1 MSHEMLDIVKVWD
14 SGDYQNLEEDD
25 LPDNLERT
33 LALKERTGASR
44 VVELRWT
51 YQGKPVSCP
60 FPATVLPDRSG
71 VVLMDEWHFQ
81 GQPMEGPEP
90 YSRHLRVYNP
100 DGSLRLRIY
109 PPRIDDHCKPGDCW
123 IEEPRSFAERG
134 IPCGCPA
141 SNGHYDMVV
150 EYDWRTGQMLRWIN
164 AAPWLR
170 Y

>member
-1 MSHEMLDIVKVWD
+1 MSNGMRDVVKVWD
-14 SGDYQNLEEDD
+14 VGGS
-25 LPDNLERT
+25 LPWHPPGAPGGLQRSIEFT
-33 LALKERTGASR
+33 ERTGATR

-51 YQGKPVSCP
+51 YNGKPVSCP
-60 FPATVLPDRSG
+60 YPATVLPDFSG

-90 YSRHLRVYNP
+90 YPRHLRVFDP

-109 PPRIDDHCKPGDCW
+109 PPVIDEHSKPEDSW
-123 IEEPRSFAERG
+123 IECPRDFAHRG
-134 IPCGCPA
+134 IPFGAPA
-141 SNGHYDMVV
+141 SDGHYDMVV
-150 EYDWRTGQMLRWIN
+150 EYDWQTGQMLRWIN